1 MNILLAD
8 DHALYRE
15 GLALF
20 LDNLLDKPHFSH
32 ATDWFGVKQLLQ
44 HENIDLALL
53 DLTMQGNHVWE
64 EELKSIIQAYPSLK
78 TCVISSNDNSQ
89 VIQNVLRLGA
99 KGYIPKALGI
109 REMQSAIT
117 QVLDGYVYVPDQMWV
132 SRQEKPVLISGVL
145 TWRQQQILKLLSEGR
160 SNKDI
165 GNELG
170 LSEHTVKRHV
180 YNIFKMLNVKSR
192 MEAVQ
197 VSRNKGLLSA

>member
-20 LDNLLDKPHFSH
+20 LDDLLDKPHFSH
-32 ATDWFGVKQLLQ
+32 ATDWFDVKQLLQ
-44 HENIDLALL
+44 YETIDLALL
-53 DLTMQGNHVWE
+53 DLTMQGNHAWE
-64 EELKSIIQAYPSLK
+64 EELESIIRTYPYLK
-78 TCVISSNDNSQ
+78 TCVISSNDNPL
-89 VIQNVLRLGA
+89 VIQSVLRLGV

-109 REMQSAIT
+109 REMQSALT
-117 QVLDGYVYVPDQMWV
+117 QVLAGYVYVPDQVWV
-132 SRQEKPVLISGVL
+132 SRQEKPVMSSGVL
-145 TWRQQQILKLLSEGR
+145 TWRQQQVLKLLSEGG
-160 SNKDI
+160 SNKEI

-170 LSEHTVKRHV
+170 LSEHTVKRHI

-192 MEAVQ
+192 LEAVQ